1 MKAWRTHK
9 RPAASPCFLLIV
21 AATHHTSP
29 TFFTHHHGHY
39 KTVLTIFFYFTTL
52 SSGNRAFRYL
62 PKMRFSLLSITMAA
76 LGSFTTAA
84 AAAPLDAR
92 GVAVPAE
99 GEWLE
104 ASVAQQRR
112 EALLESGLESR
123 GLEGVSRSPS
133 AVWENTHTH
142 THTTAPEFCLS
153 ERGSL

>member
-1 MKAWRTHK
+1 MLSSYCCCNSSHE
-9 RPAASPCFLLIV
+9 PDVLYSSPRSLQD
-21 AATHHTSP
+21 SP
-29 TFFTHHHGHY
+29 YHF
-39 KTVLTIFFYFTTL
+39 FFYFTTL

-62 PKMRFSLLSITMAA
+62 PKMRFSLLSIAMAA

-84 AAAPLDAR
+84 AAAPLDVR

-142 THTTAPEFCLS
+142 THTHYRTRVLS
-153 ERGSL
+153 IRERFVVI